1 MTDNNNNEHPY
12 DAVPSTK
19 PAATT
24 NPIKKVSMLPLVFL
38 IFYEVS
44 GGPFGAEGS
53 VKAAGPL
60 LALLGFIIFPFIWC
74 IPEALITAEMSTMF
88 PTNGG
93 FVVWVSSALGPFW
106 GFQVGWMKWLCGVI
120 DNALYPVLFLDY
132 LKSAIPAL
140 SNGLPR
146 VASILILT
154 LLLTYLNYRGLTIV
168 GYTAVLMGVFS
179 MLPFAV
185 MSLVSIPKLEPWRW
199 FEIGEE
205 SVNWNLYLNTLFW
218 NLNYWDSV
226 STLAGE
232 VANPSE
238 TLPKALCY
246 GVIFVAL
253 SNFLPLLAGTG
264 AVPVNREV
272 WTDGYLAEVA
282 GIIGGGWLRVWVQV
296 AAATSN
302 MGMFLAEMSSDSFQL
317 LGMAEIGMLPEFFAR
332 RSIHGTPLVGI
343 LFSASGVLLLSG
355 LSFQEIVAAENLLY
369 CGGMVLEFLG
379 FVVMRMK
386 CPDKSRPYK
395 IPVGNVGSVLVCVPP
410 VVLICFVVAL
420 STVKVGLVSFV
431 MVVVGFLMKP
441 FLDYMD
447 RKRWVK
453 FSVSSELP
461 ELQQQENRGL
471 EESLIH

>member
-1 MTDNNNNEHPY
+1 MRDYNNNDHPY
-12 DAVPSTK
+12 DDVSSPKEATK
-19 PAATT
+19 S
-24 NPIKKVSMLPLVFL
+24 IRKVSMLPLVFL

-53 VKAAGPL
+53 VNAAGPF

-88 PTNGG
+88 PINGG

-140 SNGLPR
+140 ANGLPR
-146 VASILILT
+146 VASILVLT

-168 GYTAVLMGVFS
+168 GWTAVFMGVFS

-185 MSLVSIPKLEPWRW
+185 MSLISIPQLEPSRW
-199 FEIGEE
+199 LVMDIGN
-205 SVNWNLYLNTLFW
+205 VDWNLYLNTLFW

-226 STLAGE
+226 STLTGE
-232 VANPSE
+232 VSNPKH

-246 GVIFVAL
+246 AVIFVAL
-253 SNFLPLLAGTG
+253 SNFLPLLSGTG
-264 AVPVNREV
+264 AIPLNREL

-282 GIIGGGWLRVWVQV
+282 RIIGGGWLRLWVQV

-302 MGMFLAEMSSDSFQL
+302 MGMFIAEMSSDSFQL
-317 LGMAEIGMLPEFFAR
+317 LGMAELGMLPEIFAK
-332 RSIHGTPLVGI
+332 RSVYGTPLIGI

-355 LSFQEIVAAENLLY
+355 LSFQEIVAAQNLLY
-369 CGGMVLEFLG
+369 CGGMILEFIA
-379 FVVMRMK
+379 FVRMRMIH
-386 CPDKSRPYK
+386 PDASRPYK
-395 IPVGNVGSVLVCVPP
+395 IPVGTIGSILICVPP
-410 VVLICFVVAL
+410 TILICFVVVL
-420 STVKVGLVSFV
+420 STLKVAIVSFV
-431 MVVVGFLMKP
+431 MMIFGFLMKP
-441 FLDYMD
+441 CLNYID
-447 RKRWVK
+447 RKKWVK
-453 FSVSSELP
+453 FSVSSD
-461 ELQQQENRGL
+461 LQ
-471 EESLIH
+471 ESLIR